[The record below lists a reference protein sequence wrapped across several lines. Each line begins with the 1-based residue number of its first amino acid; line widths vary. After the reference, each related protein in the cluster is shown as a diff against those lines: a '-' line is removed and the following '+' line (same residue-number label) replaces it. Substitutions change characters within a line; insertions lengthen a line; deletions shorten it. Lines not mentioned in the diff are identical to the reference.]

1 MPVRLLMSVRLLAC
15 RLASFVCLCLLVCL
29 PVLPVCLSACLFCLC
44 CHLHAH
50 LLSPSVYRS
59 VCLNV
64 GLPLLSIYL
73 HVCSSVCSVC
83 RSCLPLSHV
92 APRPACALALTVLL
106 ACSSRSS
113 SIVRSASGCSSATS
127 AERSNRR
134 VLIAT
139 ALKSS
144 SRS

>member
-1 MPVRLLMSVRLLAC
+1 MSV
-15 RLASFVCLCLLVCL
+15 SIVCLFMSVGVSACSACLSVCL
-29 PVLPVCLSACLFCLC
+29 PLFLSLLPSPRALALTVCLPICLSECLST
-44 CHLHAH
+44 A
-50 LLSPSVYRS
+50 
-59 VCLNV
+59 
-64 GLPLLSIYL
+64 LSIYL